1 MRTVFA
7 FPAGRRADTV
17 ALLTHPRDGLYI
29 SIEDEG
35 NGTLYV
41 DWDPDELAVLEEAVG
56 HRPGWAVQID
66 ISGRIDGTAEV
77 HDLLAVLLADG
88 GVAFDDYTT
97 HAWTLPEIQNGTAVD
112 GLRFFDFHTYHARKL
127 ANDR

>member
-7 FPAGRRADTV
+7 FPAGERADTV
-17 ALLTHPRDGLYI
+17 ALLAGHHNGLYI

-35 NGTLYV
+35 DGTLYV
-41 DWDPDELAVLEEAVG
+41 DWNQDELAALEKAVG

-77 HDLLAVLLADG
+77 HDLLDVLLADG

-97 HAWTLPEIQNGTAVD
+97 HAWTLAEIQDGTTVD
-112 GLRFFDFHTYHARKL
+112 GLRFFDFRTYR
-127 ANDR
+127 R